1 MSILAA
7 MPLSVLLTLAGGA
20 DGPRRTLI
28 GRDLTRTEYVVES
41 LDGAGVHVRDARGA
55 RRVIPQADVL
65 GLYEPGRTRSVAD
78 APVLT
83 LVDGQRLIGAVGA
96 AEPGSEVVTIA
107 HPVLG
112 AIAVPLDAVLC
123 LAMPGMPSPGESA
136 GGDTVLLAN
145 GDAVRGFVTEIGSVV
160 RIEDETGKERGI
172 ELDAVASVIVEN
184 EPRPRAGSMFW
195 MADGS
200 VISVST
206 PSAPEPGLVTVEPIL
221 SAGAKVGASEAEQ
234 RSAPATAILEN
245 VIGWVPDAS
254 RLAPLSGLE
263 LVSVEPVSP
272 RPWTDPPRPDD
283 RGAGTLGALDVL
295 MPGPCVAVWALPA
308 GADGFTCD
316 LVLPEAFRD
325 WGDCVVRIGA
335 SSGGDGSAAKELW
348 RGRLNAES
356 PMATVS
362 VDLATG
368 TRTLVVTVEP
378 GELGPVQDRP
388 TIASAFVRVGA
399 R

>member
-1 MSILAA
+1 MSIPAA
-7 MPLSVLLTLAGGA
+7 MPLSVLLALAGEA

-55 RRVIPQADVL
+55 RRVIPQGDVL
-65 GLYEPGRTRSVAD
+65 GLFEPGRTRLVPD

-83 LVDGQRLIGAVGA
+83 LVDGQRLIGAIGA
-96 AEPGSEVVTIA
+96 TEAGSEDVTIA

-112 AIAVPLDAVLC
+112 TIVVPLDEVLW
-123 LAMPGMPSPGESA
+123 LAMPGMPAPGRSA

-145 GDAVRGFVTEIGSVV
+145 GDVVRGFVTEIGALV
-160 RIEDETGKERGI
+160 RIEDESGNERAI
-172 ELDAVASVIVEN
+172 EMDAVASVLVEN

-200 VISVST
+200 VISVSM

-221 SAGAKVGASEAEQ
+221 SAAAKVGASEAEQ
-234 RSAPATAILEN
+234 RSSPATAILEN

-254 RLAPLSGLE
+254 RLAPLSGLD
-263 LVSVEPVSP
+263 LVRVEPLSP
-272 RPWTDPPRPDD
+272 RPWTDPPRLDD
-283 RGAGTLGALDVL
+283 RGAGTLGGVDVL
-295 MPGPCVAVWALPA
+295 MPGPCVAVWTLPV

-335 SSGGDGSAAKELW
+335 SPGADGSAAKDLW
-348 RGRLNAES
+348 RGRLNAET
-356 PMATVS
+356 PAATVS

-368 TRTLVVTVEP
+368 SRTLVVTVEP

-399 R
+399 K